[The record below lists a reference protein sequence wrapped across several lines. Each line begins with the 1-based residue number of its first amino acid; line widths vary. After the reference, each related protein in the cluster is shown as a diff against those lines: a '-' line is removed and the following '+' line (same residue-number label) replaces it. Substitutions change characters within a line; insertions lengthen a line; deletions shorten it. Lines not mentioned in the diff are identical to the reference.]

1 MARPNPTVYRHVSFV
16 KSNLMRLLFSPTL
29 LIALIVMSQVLVF
42 SQSASLATLDRGKPT
57 AELPIK
63 DPLPAKVENSS
74 AVTAAKFV
82 AEGMR
87 IEEPATAD
95 SRRKAIEKYLQAI
108 PLWQAAKD
116 SAREARTLALIASA
130 YISLGE
136 KQNAFDFANRALP
149 LSEKAIRECSEQEQ
163 PAAVGVKAYVLDT
176 TGRANQE
183 FGDRKKARELYNE
196 AISLSNSINDRPGEA
211 SSLIN
216 LAKVSQLMGDYPKA
230 LELAERARVMVN
242 ELGDRRK
249 QALVLNNMCN
259 TYQSTGAYEQ
269 AFEACN
275 QALSIARDTHDRGT
289 EANALNNLGNTYY
302 STGDYQKTINFYV
315 QAKEINKEL
324 GNRRG
329 EAMALNNIGWIYA
342 TLGDAQKSIDS
353 YNQALEIFRAQ
364 GDMPRQAAVLNNLA
378 VSYSDSGDW
387 RKALEAHLK
396 ILPLR
401 ELSNNRD
408 QKATTLENIAEC
420 YHHLGEKEKAIGYYE
435 QTLTLLRPNGD
446 PRLIAAALKNLG
458 KVYRDLGQHQKALQ
472 LLNEALQT
480 ARRTGDKFNEG
491 VALAETA
498 YVERAQGNLPE
509 AKRLIGQAIAAI
521 ESLRLSVKS
530 PQLRA
535 SFMATARDYYEFET
549 DLLMRLHQQH
559 PADGFDAAALA
570 ASEKG
575 RARSLLELLA
585 ESRAEIRE
593 GVDASL
599 LAREQEL
606 RDLLA
611 EKAERQIRLRS
622 GQNNEDAA
630 AKVAKEI
637 NALTMEYEQVLARIR
652 ETSPRYAAL
661 TQPLPLSLKDIQTRV
676 LDSETLLLEYALG
689 EERSF
694 LWAITQGS
702 ISTFE
707 LPKRQEVEAAARQL
721 YELVTERNRAVKDES
736 LTQRRLRLARSDD
749 EYQRAALVLSNMLLQ
764 PAASQLKG
772 KRLLFVS
779 DGVLQYVPFASLPA
793 PAERPVSSYRPLILD
808 HEIINLPSASVM
820 AVLRE
825 ETAGRSRAPKTLAVL
840 ADPVFQSDDPRIG
853 NGVNGGSEKTGLAGS
868 STEASRSAKE
878 SGVDSFVR
886 LRFTR
891 QEANEITRL
900 VPADK
905 RLEALDFAA
914 SRTNATSAA
923 LDQYQIVH
931 FATHGLINNRH
942 PELSGIVLS
951 LVDEKGQSQNGFL
964 RLYEIYNLKLG
975 ADLVVLSACQT
986 AVGQEIRGE
995 GLLGLMRGFM
1005 YAGAPRVVAT
1015 LWQVDDRATSELM
1028 KRFYQ
1033 KMLGEGLRPP
1043 AALKAAQV
1051 SMQADKRWSSPHFW
1065 AAFTLHGEWK

>member
-1 MARPNPTVYRHVSFV
+1 MPPRASLRFLPLEVLMVRPNNPAVYV
-16 KSNLMRLLFSPTL
+16 TL
-29 LIALIVMSQVLVF
+29 LITVMTMRVF
-42 SQSASLATLDRGKPT
+42 AQSSTVANL
-57 AELPIK
+57 
-63 DPLPAKVENSS
+63 ENSG
-74 AVTAAKFV
+74 AVTAAKLV
-82 AEGMR
+82 ADGLR

-95 SRRKAIEKYLQAI
+95 SRRKAIEKYQQAI
-108 PLWQAAKD
+108 PLWQAATD
-116 SAREARTLALIASA
+116 MAQEAKTLALIASA

-149 LSEKAIRECSEQEQ
+149 LSEKAINECSEHDR
-163 PAAVGVKAYVLDT
+163 PTAIGVKAYVLDT
-176 TGRANQE
+176 IGRANQD
-183 FGDRKKARELYNE
+183 FGDRKKAGDLFNE
-196 AISLSNSINDRPGEA
+196 AINLFKSIDDRAGEA
-211 SSLIN
+211 NSLIN

-230 LELAERARVMVN
+230 LELAERARVMAN

-249 QALVLNNMCN
+249 QVLVLNNMCM
-259 TYQSTGAYEQ
+259 TYQSTGANQQ
-269 AFEACN
+269 AFAACN
-275 QALSIARDTHDRGT
+275 QALSIAREIHYRSG
-289 EANALNNLGNTYY
+289 EASALHNLGNTYY
-302 STGDYQKTINFYV
+302 NVGDYQKTIDFYL

-329 EAMALNNIGWIYA
+329 EALALNNIGWIYA
-342 TLGDAQKSIDS
+342 TLGDNQKSIEP

-364 GDMPRQAAVLNNLA
+364 GDVARQAAVLNNLA
-378 VSYSDSGDW
+378 VSYSNTGDW

-396 ILPLR
+396 VLPLR
-401 ELSNNRD
+401 QLSNNRE
-408 QKATTLENIAEC
+408 QKATTVENIAEC
-420 YHHLGEKEKAIGYYE
+420 YDHLGEKEKAIDYYE
-435 QTLTLLRPNGD
+435 QALTLLRPDGD
-446 PRLIAAALKNLG
+446 PRIVAATLRNLG
-458 KVYRDLGQHQKALQ
+458 AVYRDLGRHEKALQ

-480 ARRTGDKFNEG
+480 ARRTGDKLNEG

-498 YVERAQGNLPE
+498 YVNRAQGNLLE
-509 AKRLIGQAIAAI
+509 AKRLIGQALAVL
-521 ESLRLSVKS
+521 ESLRVSVKS

-535 SFMATARDYYEFET
+535 SFMATSRDYYEFET
-549 DLLMRLHQQH
+549 DLLMRLHKQH
-559 PADGFDAAALA
+559 PAEGYDAAALA

-606 RDLLA
+606 RDLIA
-611 EKAERQIRLRS
+611 EKAERQIRLRN
-622 GQNNEDAA
+622 GQNNEEAA
-630 AKVAKEI
+630 DKVAKEI

-661 TQPLPLSLKDIQTRV
+661 TQPLPLTLKDIQTKV
-676 LDSETLLLEYALG
+676 LDNETLLLEYALG

-694 LWAITQGS
+694 LWAITQDS
-702 ISTFE
+702 ITTFE
-707 LPKRQEVEAAARQL
+707 LPNRQQVETAARHL
-721 YELVTERNRAVKDES
+721 YELVTERNRVVKDET
-736 LTQRRLRLARSDD
+736 LIQRRLRLARGDD
-749 EYQRAALVLSNMLLQ
+749 EYQRAASVLSNMLLQ
-764 PAASQLKG
+764 PVASQLKD

-779 DGVLQYVPFASLPA
+779 DGVLQYVPFAALPA
-793 PAERPVSSYRPLILD
+793 PAETPTRPLILD

-853 NGVNGGSEKTGLAGS
+853 KPGSGDSENPSEA
-868 STEASRSAKE
+868 TEAYRSAKE
-878 SGVDSFVR
+878 SGLDSFVR

-914 SRTNATSAA
+914 SRASATSAG

-964 RLYEIYNLKLG
+964 RLYEIYNLKLR

-986 AVGQEIRGE
+986 AVGQEIKGE
-995 GLLGLMRGFM
+995 GLLGLTRGFM
-1005 YAGAPRVVAT
+1005 YAGTPRVVAT

-1033 KMLGEGLRPP
+1033 KMLGEGLRPA

-1051 SMQADKRWSSPHFW
+1051 SMQSDKRWGSPHFW
-1065 AAFTLHGEWK
+1065 AAFTIQGEWK

>member
-1 MARPNPTVYRHVSFV
+1 MVRPNNPAVY
-16 KSNLMRLLFSPTL
+16 LTL
-29 LIALIVMSQVLVF
+29 LLTIITTVQLRVF
-42 SQSASLATLDRGKPT
+42 AQSSSVATLER
-57 AELPIK
+57 PIK
-63 DPLPAKVENSS
+63 APQPANLENSG
-74 AVTAAKFV
+74 AVTAAKLV
-82 AEGMR
+82 ADGLR
-87 IEEPATAD
+87 IEEPATAE
-95 SRRKAIEKYLQAI
+95 SRRKAIEKYQQAI
-108 PLWQAAKD
+108 PLWQAATD
-116 SAREARTLALIASA
+116 VAEEARTLALIASA
-130 YISLGE
+130 YINLGE

-149 LSEKAIRECSEQEQ
+149 LSEKAINECSEQQ
-163 PAAVGVKAYVLDT
+163 RPAAVGVKAYVLDT
-176 TGRANQE
+176 IGRANQD

-196 AISLSNSINDRPGEA
+196 AISLFRSIDDRVGES

-216 LAKVSQLMGDYPKA
+216 LARVSQFMGDYPKA
-230 LELAERARVMVN
+230 LEFAERARVMVN

-249 QALVLNNMCN
+249 QAMVLNNMCN

-269 AFEACN
+269 AFAACN
-275 QALSIARDTHDRGT
+275 QSLSIARETHDRAT

-302 STGDYQKTINFYV
+302 STGDYQKTIDFYI
-315 QAKEINKEL
+315 QAKELHKQL

-329 EAMALNNIGWIYA
+329 EGMALNNIGWIYA
-342 TLGDAQKSIDS
+342 TLGDPQKSIDS
-353 YNQALEIFRAQ
+353 YNQALELFRAL
-364 GDMPRQAAVLNNLA
+364 GDMARQAAVLNNLA
-378 VSYSDSGDW
+378 VSYSDAGDY
-387 RKALEAHLK
+387 RKALDAHLK
-396 ILPLR
+396 VLPLR

-420 YHHLGEKEKAIGYYE
+420 YDHLGEKDKAIDFYN
-435 QTLTLLRPNGD
+435 QTLALLRPNGD
-446 PRLIAAALKNLG
+446 PRLIAATLKNLG
-458 KVYRDLGQHQKALQ
+458 RVYRERGEYYKALQ
-472 LLNEALQT
+472 LLNEASQT
-480 ARRTGDKFNEG
+480 ALRTGDKFNEG
-491 VALAETA
+491 VAFAETA
-498 YVERAQGNLPE
+498 YVERDKGNLLE
-509 AKRLIGQAIAAI
+509 AKKLIGQALAAV
-521 ESLRLSVKS
+521 ESLRVSVKS

-535 SFMATARDYYEFET
+535 SFMATAGDYYEFET
-549 DLLMRLHQQH
+549 DLLMRLHKQH
-559 PADGFDAAALA
+559 PAEGFDAAALA

-585 ESRAEIRE
+585 ESRTEIRE

-606 RDLLA
+606 RDLIA

-630 AKVAKEI
+630 DKVAKEI
-637 NALTMEYEQVLARIR
+637 SALTMEYEQVLARIR

-661 TQPLPLSLKDIQTRV
+661 TQPLPLTLKDIQTKV
-676 LDSETLLLEYALG
+676 LDSQTLLLEYALG
-689 EERSF
+689 EDRSF
-694 LWAITQGS
+694 LWAITQDS
-702 ISTFE
+702 IRTFE
-707 LPKRQEVEAAARQL
+707 LPNRQEVEAAARRL
-721 YELVTERNRAVKDES
+721 YELVTERNRVVKDET

-749 EYQRAALVLSNMLLQ
+749 EYQRAASVLSNMLLK
-764 PAASQLKG
+764 PAASQLKD
-772 KRLLFVS
+772 KRLLFVG
-779 DGVLQYVPFASLPA
+779 DGVLQYVPFAALPA
-793 PAERPVSSYRPLILD
+793 PAETTAYRPLILD

-840 ADPVFQSDDPRIG
+840 ADPVFQNDDPRIG
-853 NGVNGGSEKTGLAGS
+853 KAGSGGSENAGLA
-868 STEASRSAKE
+868 TEAYRSAKE
-878 SGVDSFVR
+878 SGLDSFVR

-905 RLEALDFAA
+905 RLEALDFSA
-914 SRTNATSAA
+914 SRASATSAG

-964 RLYEIYNLKLG
+964 RLYEIYNLKLR

-995 GLLGLMRGFM
+995 GLLGLTRGFM
-1005 YAGAPRVVAT
+1005 YAGTPRVVAT

-1033 KMLGEGLRPP
+1033 KMLGDGLRPA

-1065 AAFTLHGEWK
+1065 ASFTIQGEWK

>member
-1 MARPNPTVYRHVSFV
+1 MVRPNNPALY
-16 KSNLMRLLFSPTL
+16 LTL
-29 LIALIVMSQVLVF
+29 LLTIITIVQVRVF
-42 SQSASLATLDRGKPT
+42 AQAAYL
-57 AELPIK
+57 
-63 DPLPAKVENSS
+63 ENSG
-74 AVTAAKFV
+74 AITAAKLV

-95 SRRKAIEKYLQAI
+95 SRRKAIEKYQQAI
-108 PLWQAAKD
+108 PLWQAATD
-116 SAREARTLALIASA
+116 TAQEAKTLALIASA
-130 YISLGE
+130 YINLGE

-149 LSEKAIRECSEQEQ
+149 LSEKALKECSEHER
-163 PAAVGVKAYVLDT
+163 PVAIGVKAYVLDT
-176 TGRANQE
+176 IGRANQD

-196 AISLSNSINDRPGEA
+196 AVTLFRSITDRPGEA

-216 LAKVSQLMGDYPKA
+216 LARVSQFMADYPKA
-230 LELAERARVMVN
+230 LELAEQARVIVN

-249 QALVLNNMCN
+249 QAMVLNNMCN
-259 TYQSTGAYEQ
+259 TYQSTGAYDQ
-269 AFEACN
+269 AFAACN
-275 QALSIARDTHDRGT
+275 QSLSIARETHDRAT
-289 EANALNNLGNTYY
+289 EANALINLGNTYY
-302 STGDYQKTINFYV
+302 STGDYQKTIDFWV
-315 QAKEINKEL
+315 QGRELNKQL

-329 EAMALNNIGWIYA
+329 EGMALNNLGWIYA
-342 TLGDAQKSIDS
+342 TLGDPQKSIDS
-353 YNQALEIFRAQ
+353 YNQALELFRAL
-364 GDMPRQAAVLNNLA
+364 GDMARQATVLNNLA
-378 VSYSDSGDW
+378 VSYSDAGDF

-396 ILPLR
+396 VLPLR
-401 ELSNNRD
+401 ELSNNSD

-420 YHHLGEKEKAIGYYE
+420 YDHLNEKDRAIDYYN
-435 QTLTLLRPNGD
+435 QTLALLRPNGD
-446 PRLIAAALKNLG
+446 PRLICATLKNLG
-458 KVYRDLGQHQKALQ
+458 RVYRERGQFEKALE
-472 LLNEALQT
+472 LLNEASQT

-491 VALAETA
+491 IAFAETA
-498 YVERAQGNLPE
+498 YVERAKGNLLE
-509 AKRLIGQAIAAI
+509 AKTLIGQALAAF
-521 ESLRLSVKS
+521 ESLRVSVKS

-535 SFMATARDYYEFET
+535 SFMATAKDYYEFET
-549 DLLMRLHQQH
+549 DLLMRLHKEH
-559 PADGFDAAALA
+559 PTEGYDAAALA

-606 RDLLA
+606 RDLIA

-622 GQNNEDAA
+622 GQNNENAA
-630 AKVAKEI
+630 DKLAKEI
-637 NALTMEYEQVLARIR
+637 TALTTEYEQVLARIR

-661 TQPLPLSLKDIQTRV
+661 TQPLPLTLKDIQTKV
-676 LDSETLLLEYALG
+676 LDNDTLLLEYALG

-694 LWAITQGS
+694 LWAITQTS
-702 ISTFE
+702 ITTFE
-707 LPKRQEVEAAARQL
+707 LPKREEVETAARRI
-721 YELVTERNRAVKDES
+721 YELVTERNRVVKDET
-736 LTQRRLRLARSDD
+736 LAQRRVRLARSDD

-779 DGVLQYVPFASLPA
+779 DGVLQYVPFAALPA
-793 PAERPVSSYRPLILD
+793 PAEPAKPLILE

-820 AVLRE
+820 AVLRD

-853 NGVNGGSEKTGLAGS
+853 KASGSGDSEKPGAA
-868 STEASRSAKE
+868 TEAYRSAKE
-878 SGVDSFVR
+878 SGLDSFVR

-891 QEANEITRL
+891 QEADEITRL

-914 SRTNATSAA
+914 SRASATSAG
-923 LDQYQIVH
+923 LGQYQIVH

-964 RLYEIYNLKLG
+964 RLYEIYNLKLN

-995 GLLGLMRGFM
+995 GLLGLTRGFM

-1033 KMLGEGLRPP
+1033 KMLGEGLRPA

-1065 AAFTLHGEWK
+1065 GAFTVQGEWK